1 MKKLFLLTILTAL
14 MLMLGSLGAA
24 QAEIIPP
31 HGFGQIGLRAERLC
45 QELTVRE
52 EPSVSSNA
60 VETLEYGDFV
70 IVMEQTDGWVYCTL
84 GDAEDSPTGWVNS
97 DYLAIDPAWYRTEDK
112 TPIYAW
118 DDTEAPKVA
127 LLDKDTTL
135 PILKDE
141 GEWLIVSL
149 RGATGWIY
157 RQDSLAE
164 TVDPVELPEAGAEAA
179 RQDGE
184 RFETVIKLEGM
195 EETIRYEHI
204 RSDVIGVEM
213 DYDYESLERNSE
225 SDRELFVSRYDN
237 PEDPLNYL
245 EVSYS
250 AEDAEA
256 VRASISE
263 ALSRDYNIIEEQFTL
278 DHAGDCIRIDASSTK
293 GGQEMPELLQTVYV
307 IPAADGCRIATAH
320 YTNESAEGFGTRFH
334 CIMNTLAVIDRQ
346 AE

>member
-31 HGFGQIGLRAERLC
+31 RGFGQIGLRADILC
-45 QELTVRE
+45 QELTLRE
-52 EPSVSSNA
+52 EPSVSSNV
-60 VETLEYGDFV
+60 VETLKYGDFV
-70 IVMEQTDGWVYCTL
+70 IVMEQTEGWAYCTL
-84 GDAEDSPTGWVNS
+84 GDAEDSPKGWVNS
-97 DYLAIDPAWYRTEDK
+97 EYLAIDPARYRTEDK
-112 TPIYAW
+112 TPVYAW
-118 DDTEAPKVA
+118 NDTEAPKVA

-149 RGATGWIY
+149 RGATGWIQ
-157 RQDSLAE
+157 RQDSSAE
-164 TVDPVELPEAGAEAA
+164 TVDPSELPEAGAEVG

-184 RFETVIKLEGM
+184 RFETVIMLEGT
-195 EETIRYEHI
+195 EETERYEHV
-204 RSDVIGVEM
+204 RSNAIGVEM

-237 PEDPLNYL
+237 PEEPMNYL
-245 EVSYS
+245 EVSYC

-256 VRASISE
+256 IRASISE
-263 ALSRDYNIIEEQFTL
+263 ALSRDYDIIEEHFTL
-278 DHAGDCIRIDASSTK
+278 DRAGDCIRIDASSTK
-293 GGQEMPELLQTVYV
+293 GGKEMPELLQTVYV

-320 YTNESAEGFGTRFH
+320 YTIESAEGFGARFH

-346 AE
+346 VE